1 MMLYQE
7 IIFLQYNA
15 KCKWVV
21 ENVKPY
27 YKPLI
32 EPTNFV
38 QRHMFWSNFEIPD
51 TKIEQDKIRTAQI
64 PDLQRLHGIDLSN
77 YKIKDKRKLLR
88 NCVHKEL

>member
-1 MMLYQE
+1 
-7 IIFLQYNA
+7 
-15 KCKWVV
+15 
-21 ENVKPY
+21 
-27 YKPLI
+27 
-32 EPTNFV
+32 
-38 QRHMFWSNFEIPD
+38 MFWSNFEIPD